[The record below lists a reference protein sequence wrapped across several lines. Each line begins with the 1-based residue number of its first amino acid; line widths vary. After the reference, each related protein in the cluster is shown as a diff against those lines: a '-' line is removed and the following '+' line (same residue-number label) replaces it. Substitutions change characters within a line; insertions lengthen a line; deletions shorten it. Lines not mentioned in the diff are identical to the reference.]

1 MAQFR
6 QKKKKEERQMNLEWV
21 NARKIGRKAEVK

>member
-1 MAQFR
+1 MAQFPT
-6 QKKKKEERQMNLEWV
+6 KKKKEERKMNLEWG